1 MLKFFSNDG
10 LPNKPFVF
18 FVSALVGVVIIGEIV
33 YCGFKFDTGEL
44 FHRKP
49 QPIDVSVK
57 NYRHWSKFVGRAVT

>member
-44 FHRKP
+44 FHSKS
-49 QPIDVSVK
+49 IDEFWIAPAFS
-57 NYRHWSKFVGRAVT
+57 